1 MLLYYKFLRLPLLFI
16 VIFYTQSTLAQG
28 FTDVTTQAGIQHAFR
43 VDLATFGGGVVV
55 IDYDNDGWEDLYIT
69 GGADP
74 DVLYQNQG
82 DGTFVNRILG
92 SGLESTQGYYTQGV
106 ATADVDGD
114 GLKDLIITTFTDMT
128 PARRPAPNLIFKNEG
143 NGRFSDKTGEWG
155 LQNYRVNSCGASF
168 GDINNDGY
176 PDLYV
181 SNYYSSTA
189 IGFNLYNEQT
199 ITNSFTPALDYLF
212 INNAGK
218 GFVEVGEYYGLREDG
233 FGFQAVF
240 TDYDLDGDL
249 DILLA
254 NDFGFRRTPNRLYR
268 NDYPKRGF
276 TDRSLQAALN
286 YGMNA
291 MGIAV
296 ADYNFD
302 GYQDYFITNLG
313 TSVFS
318 VSQGEGA
325 PFADYTFFSGIGTP
339 QIEDSLYTGIP
350 ISWGANFFDY
360 DNDADYDLFV
370 CNGALNPTLRLNPN
384 LFYVCNDNQQYEMK
398 AQENGLF
405 HYGIGRGSVVFDYDK
420 DGDLDLFVVNQYPRE
435 NTTLNGTLPPSN
447 CVLYR
452 NETNSGNWL
461 QISLK
466 GRKSTTN
473 GLGSRVVLYSGGR
486 MQTQE
491 IDGGSSHLSQNSDIA
506 HFGLGENTR
515 VDSVVIHWIGG
526 QAQRLTELPI
536 NQRIIVEQTESAAPS
551 VEKNRLSAFPTTFQ
565 DFLFYEFASSGSGA
579 IQIDLIDQSGRVAA
593 LLYESQDAPTEAF
606 FRWQPSAGLANGIY
620 YLRMIQAGQVTT
632 VPVSYI
638 R

>member
-1 MLLYYKFLRLPLLFI
+1 MTPLRTAKLLLFLI
-16 VIFYTQSTLAQG
+16 GMPLFILAQT
-28 FTDVTTQAGIQHAFR
+28 FTDVTEAAGIRHAFR
-43 VDLATFGGGVVV
+43 VDLATFGGGVAVL
-55 IDYDNDGWEDLYIT
+55 DYDNDGWEDLYIT

-74 DVLYQNQG
+74 DVLYRNQG
-82 DGTFVNRILG
+82 DGTFVNQIIG
-92 SGLESTQGYYTQGV
+92 SGLEITQGYYTQGV
-106 ATADVDGD
+106 AAADLDGD
-114 GLKDLIITTFTDMT
+114 GLKEIIITTFTDMT

-143 NGRFSDKTGEWG
+143 NGKFTNKTMEWG
-155 LQNYRVNSCGASF
+155 LDRYRVNSCGASF

-181 SNYYSSTA
+181 SNYYSTTA
-189 IGFNLYNEQT
+189 LGFNLYNEQT
-199 ITNSFTPALDYLF
+199 ITNSFTPAVDFLF

-268 NDYPKRGF
+268 NDYPRRTF

-302 GYQDYFITNLG
+302 GYMDYFITNLG

-318 VSQGEGA
+318 VNQGPNQA
-325 PFADYTFFSGIGTP
+325 FADYTFFSEIGTP
-339 QIEDSLYTGIP
+339 QIVDSLYTGLP
-350 ISWGANFFDY
+350 ISWGANFFDA
-360 DNDADYDLFV
+360 DNDGDMDLFV
-370 CNGALNPTLRLNPN
+370 CNGALNPTFRLNPN
-384 LFYVCNDNQQYEMK
+384 LFYSCNDSLKYEMK
-398 AQENGLF
+398 AREYGLF

-420 DGDLDLFVVNQYPRE
+420 DGDMDLFVVNQYPRE
-435 NTTLNGTLPPSN
+435 NTTSGSNLPAPN

-452 NETNSGNWL
+452 NDVADGNWL
-461 QISLK
+461 QISLR
-466 GRKSTTN
+466 GQKSASN
-473 GLGSRVVLYSGGR
+473 GLGSRVVLYTSDR

-491 IDGGSSHLSQNSDIA
+491 IDGGSSHLSQNSDVA
-506 HFGLGENTR
+506 HFGLGERTI
-515 VDSVVIHWIGG
+515 VDSVVVHWIGG
-526 QAQRLTELPI
+526 KAQSILQPAI
-536 NQRIIVEQTESAAPS
+536 NQRLLVTQTETAVPSAA
-551 VEKNRLSAFPTTFQ
+551 KNTLTAFPTTFQ
-565 DFLFYEFASSGSGA
+565 QFLFYEFSCSGGSP
-579 IQIDLIDQSGRVAA
+579 IRIDLVDQSGRSVAI
-593 LLYESQDAPTEAF
+593 LYEAADAPTEAF
-606 FRWQPSAGLANGIY
+606 LRWQPPTALNTGLY
-620 YLRMIQAGQVTT
+620 YLRMIQGGQVSSTA
-632 VPVSYI
+632 VSYI